1 MTRQFVPELDDLLAE
16 LQSQYIEVRV
26 LSDGSIAALHDLIFT
41 RAILLGC
48 DRLGF
53 STRFCFEDRD
63 LATKRF
69 HELQTE
75 DDTPEGYIATR
86 R

>member
-1 MTRQFVPELDDLLAE
+1 MTGTEELVRYLRG
-16 LQSQYIEVRV
+16 QYPEVRV
-26 LSDGSIAALHDLIFT
+26 LPDGSIAALYDLIFT

-48 DRLGF
+48 TRESF
-53 STRFCFEDRD
+53 SARFCFEDRD

-75 DDTPEGYIATR
+75 DDIPEGYTASR

>member
-1 MTRQFVPELDDLLAE
+1 MSSEVDELVAYLKD
-16 LQSQYIEVRV
+16 QYLEVRV
-26 LSDGSIAALHDLIFT
+26 LPDGSIAALYDLIFT

-48 DRLGF
+48 NRQSF
-53 STRFCFEDRD
+53 SARFCFEDRN
-63 LATKRF
+63 LATQRF

-75 DDTPEGYIATR
+75 DDVPAGYTATR

>member
-1 MTRQFVPELDDLLAE
+1 MSQPSRELENLIRYLR
-16 LQSQYIEVRV
+16 SQYLDVRV
-26 LSDGSIAALHDLIFT
+26 LPDGSIAALYDLIFT

-48 DRLGF
+48 TRESF
-53 STRFCFEDRD
+53 SARYCFEDRN
-63 LATKRF
+63 LATQRF

-75 DDTPEGYIATR
+75 DDIPEGYTAIR